1 MIARTEIDKC
11 FSTALNGHGAFNFD
25 NEERTELSPE
35 LARSALDFT
44 IGVKK
49 CYDDMGREIP
59 SLRHLQDNEGH
70 FIPCHGVTD
79 SFHPIQHVDVFD
91 YIVNDV
97 MPKVPELELEMAGTI
112 RGRSTGVFAAKFGDT
127 FSIKGD
133 NSEHNLRLF
142 FSNPNNGTGS
152 LIMGFTHVRVICQN
166 TLRAAINEAK
176 HDGFKVHHTAGG
188 QLVAEGILNT
198 IAAQAQAAIE
208 MKARCERLAEIQVD
222 AATVERVLDSIYP
235 MFNLPE
241 DSFAYARMKNLRE
254 GVLKQFESGD
264 TAQSMT
270 KEGKGSA
277 WALFNSFTFPI
288 FNPEEKRLAKS
299 KTKDRAEIA
308 YTGMAGGVA
317 DKVENIFRKVER
329 VAVYA

>member
-97 MPKVPELELEMAGTI
+97 MPKVPELKLEMAGTI

-133 NSEHNLRLF
+133 NMASRILGFDSAARVSLNRPCGNGMPSAGAIGKQEVLGLR
-142 FSNPNNGTGS
+142 T
-152 LIMGFTHVRVICQN
+152 
-166 TLRAAINEAK
+166 
-176 HDGFKVHHTAGG
+176 
-188 QLVAEGILNT
+188 
-198 IAAQAQAAIE
+198 
-208 MKARCERLAEIQVD
+208 
-222 AATVERVLDSIYP
+222 
-235 MFNLPE
+235 
-241 DSFAYARMKNLRE
+241 
-254 GVLKQFESGD
+254 
-264 TAQSMT
+264 
-270 KEGKGSA
+270 
-277 WALFNSFTFPI
+277 
-288 FNPEEKRLAKS
+288 
-299 KTKDRAEIA
+299 
-308 YTGMAGGVA
+308 
-317 DKVENIFRKVER
+317 
-329 VAVYA
+329 